1 MAVEHVVL
9 LKTKRAPTEAE
20 TEKIRGL
27 RRIPGCISVCCGEN
41 YTQRGRGYNFGI
53 VERFESKEAEM
64 AFQIHPDHAH
74 VRDEVVKP
82 LLASDQAVLAVD
94 FEVEHD
100 MCPTNNQ
107 SHQSFSNGLGCGMM
121 MGFLVG
127 CLLMKS
133 MR

>member
-20 TEKIRGL
+20 KEKIRGL

-82 LLASDQAVLAVD
+82 LLASDEAAVLAVD
-94 FEVEHD
+94 FQVEHD
-100 MCPTNNQ
+100 MCPPNG
-107 SHQSFSNGLGCGMM
+107 FSNGLGCGMM

-127 CLLMKS
+127 CMVMKS

>member
-1 MAVEHVVL
+1 MVL

-94 FEVEHD
+94 FEVENA
-100 MCPTNNQ
+100 MCPSNNQ
-107 SHQSFSNGLGCGMM
+107 SHHQLSFSNGLGCGMM
-121 MGFLVG
+121 MGFEFLWDVF
-127 CLLMKS
+127 
-133 MR
+133 